1 MTLFERKLKFATKND
16 RVRERERERNRERER
31 ERKKAKKRTKERKRE
46 RASSMPNDVGNRPP
60 QVEFSHRFCL

>member
-16 RVRERERERNRERER
+16 RVRERERETERER

-46 RASSMPNDVGNRPP
+46 RASSMPNDVGNKPP